1 MVSPRSNNSFKPNPL
16 RGLARPGNPAR
27 KRRPT
32 LAFLSGG
39 AVAGMVSFAFLH
51 WMLDGSTPVHFENRS
66 GVPLQGV
73 TISGAGF
80 EASLGN
86 VGPGG
91 TVRVRV
97 YPAGESAIRVAFR
110 ANGQVISTPHDVY
123 FEGGGDD
130 AVDVIV
136 DANLKANV
144 NIDSFSF
151 RSMLLP

>member
-1 MVSPRSNNSFKPNPL
+1 MKQ
-16 RGLARPGNPAR
+16 
-27 KRRPT
+27 RPT
-32 LAFLSGG
+32 LAFLSGF
-39 AVAGMVSFAFLH
+39 AIAGMLAFAFLH

-123 FEGGGDD
+123 FVTPEESPGHDTWSSIRHEQRQFPLQHRHPPG
-130 AVDVIV
+130 AQ
-136 DANLKANV
+136 
-144 NIDSFSF
+144 
-151 RSMLLP
+151 

>member
-1 MVSPRSNNSFKPNPL
+1 M
-16 RGLARPGNPAR
+16 LA
-27 KRRPT
+27 
-32 LAFLSGG
+32 
-39 AVAGMVSFAFLH
+39 FAFLH
-51 WMLDGSTPVHFENRS
+51 WTLGGSTPVHFENRS

-110 ANGQVISTPHDVY
+110 ANGQVISAPHGVY